1 MHRPCPV
8 QKIYS
13 NREQKPQDVRSPF
26 RHPTDLFMN
35 YWNLHQVYYLCGRSY
50 QDLLD
55 RFVDVIK
62 KRNPLCKISVDFEDG
77 KQAGQASNSSKISNH
92 MQNSIILPVR
102 DLLRRSKLFQESLPK
117 LRLPLMFSILAMLS
131 QDKVNLFNNR
141 LKDFMDY
148 LIAMSDCNKSERN
161 AQRAACA
168 IDAMIT
174 NEILEYKSE
183 PDIKFIKIF
192 EKYYAE
198 QLAEDNDA
206 KFEDI
211 NFMKQR
217 RLTITPT
224 LDYYHPMVEDET
236 CLVLRKYKDHIN
248 RFVRVSFNNE
258 YFERGFYQ

>member
-1 MHRPCPV
+1 
-8 QKIYS
+8 
-13 NREQKPQDVRSPF
+13 
-26 RHPTDLFMN
+26 
-35 YWNLHQVYYLCGRSY
+35 
-50 QDLLD
+50 
-55 RFVDVIK
+55 
-62 KRNPLCKISVDFEDG
+62 
-77 KQAGQASNSSKISNH
+77 
-92 MQNSIILPVR
+92 
-102 DLLRRSKLFQESLPK
+102 
-117 LRLPLMFSILAMLS
+117 MFSILAMLS

-168 IDAMIT
+168 IDTMIT

-236 CLVLRKYKDHIN
+236 SLVLRKYKDHIN